1 MLKATRAYEE
11 TGIQV
16 FGFAIDVNANS
27 TSSLAWGGSR
37 EYEKLRERY
46 KSSVETQLRDYEG
59 MFKVAEMDQR
69 LVAAS
74 GALIHCEPRS
84 NENKRDCLMRVLGE
98 FLRSDLSKLFPH
110 PF

>member
-74 GALIHCEPRS
+74 GALIHCELRS

>member
-37 EYEKLRERY
+37 EYEKLREHY

-74 GALIHCEPRS
+74 GALIPSGIALCES
-84 NENKRDCLMRVLGE
+84 SANFCEVI
-98 FLRSDLSKLFPH
+98 
-110 PF
+110 